1 MRAAQNAANSR
12 ILENADLNDNANS
25 LLHVRNDMPAVPTTN
40 EAREIATL
48 LPTILPPHTTSGN
61 DLAFARPSVENDE
74 AGTDLHAN
82 LADYSEL
89 KIAKALAP
97 HSVEIGLPKLYAPTY
112 LVPEGK
118 MRVVDVKAKKIS
130 SKKAVSIVKFISLS
144 SLKNVQIQLFCT
156 SLEPKT
162 KQGQGADLSIMPA
175 LKITKPGAK
184 LLFDLG
190 VRCKPRADTTR
201 NMIAAFD
208 SMMGNTIFDASQTLS
223 DDFETSEQNRFGDEW
238 HLRSSR
244 DAVGYSTGA
253 PNSKHHGQAMRS
265 AMKTEWIKSQT
276 SKMDGP

>member
-40 EAREIATL
+40 EARENATL

-61 DLAFARPSVENDE
+61 DLAFARPSVENDK

-118 MRVVDVKAKKIS
+118 MRVVEVKAKKIS
-130 SKKAVSIVKFISLS
+130 SKKAVSIVKFISPP
-144 SLKNVQIQLFCT
+144 SLKDVQIHLFCT
-156 SLEPKT
+156 GGT
-162 KQGQGADLSIMPA
+162 KDQAGARIQLNHPDSSQNHPLTLQYAASHA
-175 LKITKPGAK
+175 LT
-184 LLFDLG
+184 L
-190 VRCKPRADTTR
+190 RAT
-201 NMIAAFD
+201 
-208 SMMGNTIFDASQTLS
+208 
-223 DDFETSEQNRFGDEW
+223 
-238 HLRSSR
+238 
-244 DAVGYSTGA
+244 
-253 PNSKHHGQAMRS
+253 
-265 AMKTEWIKSQT
+265 
-276 SKMDGP
+276 